1 MMRFRGLSF
10 RFTLWVLAV
19 LLLTGA
25 GAAVLS
31 MRAER
36 QRLIE
41 EARERALLLNRTADR
56 AIASAMLLGGREGAC
71 QFVESL
77 VTGHDIDHVRII
89 SQEGVVSLSPSSGE
103 EGTTV
108 PYHALKWDLA
118 LPGGGGDSVRVIA
131 LPDESGGLRV
141 RAIRPILNQSQ
152 CWTASCHAHNEDER
166 VLGILDMGWYVE
178 DFRGELWERTIGT
191 VGGIG
196 VATFLATVLI
206 GLLLYVVV
214 VGPIRSALESV
225 RGMARGRFAERIT
238 TEGLDE
244 VRDLVAAFN
253 TMSLD
258 LEESLRENERWSVE
272 LVRKV
277 RASTEELQRVNQD
290 LAKTTEKLRDLDRV
304 KSEFMRRVEHELRSP
319 LAAIQSTL
327 RVVTGGFTR
336 AIDEKSVDLVTR
348 AERRTEGLLSLLD
361 DLLDL
366 SRLTEGDALSRMEW
380 FSVADVLT
388 DKLELVR
395 DEARAKGLTIELER
409 EEGLPD
415 LVGERRNF
423 DHLISNL
430 LGNALRYTPPGG
442 RITVTARTEGGML
455 VLEVEDTGIGIPEAE
470 MTRIFDDFY
479 RGERAK
485 RYRSEGTGLGLSIVR
500 QVIGA
505 YGGRI
510 EVESTVGR
518 GTRFTVRLPTAED
531 WG

>member
-1 MMRFRGLSF
+1 MRVRGLSI

-31 MRAER
+31 MRAQR

-41 EARERALLLNRTADR
+41 EERERAVLLNRTADR
-56 AIASAMLLGGREGAC
+56 AIASAMLLSGREGAC

-77 VTGHDIDHVRII
+77 VAGPDIDHVRII
-89 SQEGVVSLSPSSGE
+89 TQEGVVSLSPSSGE
-103 EGTTV
+103 EGTTA
-108 PYHALKWDLA
+108 PSYPPGWDLA
-118 LPGGGGDSVRVIA
+118 LPAGEGDSIRVFA
-131 LPDESGGLRV
+131 APDETGGLSV
-141 RAIRPILNQSQ
+141 RAMRPILNQSQ
-152 CWTASCHAHNEDER
+152 CWTASCHAHDEDER

-178 DFRGELWERTIGT
+178 DFRGELWARTIGT

-214 VGPIRSALESV
+214 VGPIRSALDSV
-225 RGMARGRFAERIT
+225 RGRAEGRLAERIA

-244 VRDLVAAFN
+244 VRELIAAFN

-277 RASTEELQRVNQD
+277 RTSTEELQRVNRD

-336 AIDEKSVDLVTR
+336 AVDEKSVDLVTR

-366 SRLTEGDALSRMEW
+366 SRLTESDALSRMER
-380 FSVADVLT
+380 FSAGDVLT
-388 DKLELVR
+388 HQLELVR
-395 DEARAKGLTIELER
+395 DEIREKGLAIELEI

-415 LVGERRNF
+415 LVGERRNLE
-423 DHLISNL
+423 HLVSNL
-430 LGNALRYTPPGG
+430 LGNALRYTPSGG

-455 VLEVEDTGIGIPEAE
+455 LLEVEDTGIGIPEAE
-470 MTRIFDDFY
+470 INRIFDDFY

-485 RYRSEGTGLGLSIVR
+485 SYRSEGTGLGLSIVR
-500 QVIGA
+500 QVVAA
-505 YGGRI
+505 YGGTI
-510 EVESTVGR
+510 VVDSGVGR

-531 WG
+531 WA